1 VTDEKGAQAPTNRV
15 RAVQATVRNLRER
28 TMEISASVFAP
39 EWTTHCVD
47 LSDGR
52 ASSLTGVSE
61 SLIPLRIEK
70 IQATSGQRFCW

>member
-1 VTDEKGAQAPTNRV
+1 
-15 RAVQATVRNLRER
+15 
-28 TMEISASVFAP
+28 MEISASVFAP